1 MVLDSEI
8 LKIFFYSLGLS
19 ASGVLFWLYF
29 WYHYS
34 KKFTTPRWLLFKA
47 GVFGVFA
54 AIAAALLEKLVI
66 GNIFSQ
72 DVFFLFEGKM
82 PFTAL
87 QNFLM
92 MFGTAVFL
100 TALPEEILK
109 FFILRFS
116 FFKSD
121 HFNQIIDGIKFG
133 LMIGLG
139 FAFVENWYFF
149 FTKMRNL
156 QFGQENLFLL
166 FFFRFF
172 ITTLAHSLY
181 GAIMGY
187 YFGLA
192 RSYKIFKTIFL
203 WQGFV
208 AVVGFHAFFNFLALT
223 PLNIL
228 SFVILIGILIFAM
241 KWYTD
246 RKNLQV
252 AISLRLDEKTKTPIF
267 SGQKEMQALIAEGT
281 NSNFRL
287 VEKIGLCPYCFKRL
301 KDKNG
306 QCHYCGRR
314 INPVRDPSLNGVKP
328 VSADVDKKI
337 DLDEKK

>member
-1 MVLDSEI
+1 MILDTGV
-8 LKIFFYSLGLS
+8 LKILFYSFGLS
-19 ASGVLFWLYF
+19 ASGALFWLFF

-34 KKFTTPRWLLFKA
+34 KKFTTSRKILFKA

-54 AIAAALLEKLVI
+54 AVAAALLEKLII

-72 DVFFLFEGKM
+72 DVFFLFGGKK

-92 MFGTAVFL
+92 IFGTAVFL

-139 FAFVENWYFF
+139 FAFVENGYFF
-149 FTKMRNL
+149 FTWMSGS
-156 QFGQENLFLL
+156 QSGQENLFLF

-172 ITTLAHSLY
+172 IATLAHSLY
-181 GAIMGY
+181 GAILGY

-208 AVVGFHAFFNFLALT
+208 AVVGFHALFNFLALT
-223 PLNIL
+223 PFNIL
-228 SFVILIGILIFAM
+228 SFVVLIGILIFAM

-252 AISLRLDEKTKTPIF
+252 AISEQLEERTKTPIF
-267 SGQKEMQALIAEGT
+267 GTKREIQALVAEGT

-287 VEKIGLCPYCFKRL
+287 VEKIGLCPFCFK
-301 KDKNG
+301 KIKSGENK
-306 QCHYCGRR
+306 CYYCDRV
-314 INPVRDPSLNGVKP
+314 VRPH
-328 VSADVDKKI
+328 A
-337 DLDEKK
+337 